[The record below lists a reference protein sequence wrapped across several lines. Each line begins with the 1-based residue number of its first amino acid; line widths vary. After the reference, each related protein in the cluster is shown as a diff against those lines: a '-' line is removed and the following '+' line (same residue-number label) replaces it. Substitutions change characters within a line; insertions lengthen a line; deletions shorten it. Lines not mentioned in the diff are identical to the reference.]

1 MGAQGEPRSA
11 YLHIPFCHRRC
22 FYCDFPVVPLGDH
35 ADGAASGAVAQYL
48 RWLEHEIRTSPGGP
62 PLSTVYLGGGTPSLL
77 SPQQIGR
84 LLDLLAR
91 CFGLAPA
98 ADITLELDPASFNKA
113 RLRGYRSAGVTRVSL
128 GVQSFHNHLLAA
140 MGRRHS
146 GQDGEEAVRWVAAA
160 GFSSWSLDLIAGLPG
175 MTPAVWDHTLS
186 RALAFRPP
194 HLSVYDLTIESGT
207 VFARRQQQGLLQ
219 LPDDAVSAAMLDR
232 AAEQLQAVGMR
243 RYEISSYALPGHA
256 ARHNRVY
263 WGGGD
268 WWAFGM
274 GATSSY
280 RGRRFTRP
288 RTRRGYEQWLKTHSQ
303 GPGTAALEPATVQ
316 DRLEDLLI
324 TGLRRSEGV
333 HRQRLARQCGL
344 APDALMQLSPQ
355 LRKACAEGLAC
366 VEGPYLR
373 LRPPD
378 GFRLSNRVLADCLRW
393 AETLCAGPAAAR
405 CTSAPA
411 PP

>member
-1 MGAQGEPRSA
+1 MGAQGGPRSA

-35 ADGAASGAVAQYL
+35 ADGAASRSVAQYL
-48 RWLEHEIRTSPGGP
+48 RWLEHEIRTSPDGP

-84 LLDLLAR
+84 LLELLAF
-91 CFGLAPA
+91 CFGLAPE
-98 ADITLELDPASFNKA
+98 ADVTLELDPASFSKP
-113 RLRGYRSAGVTRVSL
+113 RLLGYQRAGVTRVSL
-128 GVQSFHNHLLAA
+128 GVQSFDNRLLAA

-146 GQDGEEAVRWVAAA
+146 CQDGEEAIRWVAAA

-186 RALAFRPP
+186 QALAFAPP
-194 HLSVYDLTIESGT
+194 HLSIYDLTIESGT
-207 VFARRQQQGLLQ
+207 VFAHRQQRGRLG
-219 LPDDAVSAAMLDR
+219 LPDDLVSAVMLDR
-232 AAEQLQAVGMR
+232 AAERLQAVGMR

-274 GATSSY
+274 GATSSHQ
-280 RGRRFTRP
+280 GRRITRP
-288 RTRRGYEQWLKTHSQ
+288 RTRRGYEQWLRAHNRGLRPT
-303 GPGTAALEPATVQ
+303 ALEPATAQ

-333 HRQRLARQCGL
+333 HRPWLARQCGL
-344 APDALMQLSPQ
+344 VPDALMQLPPR
-355 LRKACAEGLAC
+355 LRKACAEGLVC

-373 LRPPD
+373 LRQPD
-378 GFRLSNRVLADCLRW
+378 GFRLSNRVLADCLTW
-393 AETLCAGPAAAR
+393 ADTVCGGSAAVR

>member
-35 ADGAASGAVAQYL
+35 ANGGESKAVALYL
-48 RWLEHEIRTSPGGP
+48 QWLEHEIATSPPGS

-77 SPQQIGR
+77 SPSQIGR

-91 CFGLAPA
+91 SFGLAPGVE
-98 ADITLELDPASFNKA
+98 ITLELDPASFDEP
-113 RLRGYRSAGVTRVSL
+113 RLRGYRAAGVTRASL
-128 GVQSFHNHLLAA
+128 GVQSFDNDLLAA

-146 GQDGEEAVRWVAAA
+146 GQDSDAAMRWVAAA
-160 GFSSWSLDLIAGLPG
+160 GFSSWSVDVIAGLPG
-175 MTPAVWDHTLS
+175 LTPAVWDDTLS
-186 RALAFRPP
+186 RALAFGPP

-207 VFARRQQQGLLQ
+207 VFARRQQQGMLP
-219 LPDDAVSAAMLDR
+219 LPDEGVSAAMLDR
-232 AAEQLQAVGMR
+232 AAERLQAVGMR

-263 WGGGD
+263 WSGGD

-274 GATSSY
+274 GATSSHQGQ
-280 RGRRFTRP
+280 RVTRP
-288 RTRRGYEQWLKTHSQ
+288 RTRRGYRDWLGSRERSLT
-303 GPGTAALEPATVQ
+303 PPVTARE
-316 DRLEDLLI
+316 RLEDLLI

-333 HRQRLARQCGL
+333 HRQWLARQCGL
-344 APDALMQLSPQ
+344 PPNALMQLPPP
-355 LRKACAEGLAC
+355 LRKACAEGLLC

-373 LRPPD
+373 LLQPD
-378 GFRLSNRVLADCLRW
+378 GFRLSNRVLEDCLSW
-393 AETLCAGPAAAR
+393 AESLCCGSAAAR
-405 CTSAPA
+405 CTSLPA
-411 PP
+411 QP